1 MHEEA
6 QAIARLTSMAL
17 LVQEALR
24 IADKGDHSLIG
35 AKLSDCLDTLNSAL
49 A

>member
-6 QAIARLTSMAL
+6 QAIARLTSMVL

-24 IADKGDHSLIG
+24 IADEGDHSLIS
-35 AKLSDCLDTLNSAL
+35 AKLSDCLDCLKRAL
-49 A
+49 T